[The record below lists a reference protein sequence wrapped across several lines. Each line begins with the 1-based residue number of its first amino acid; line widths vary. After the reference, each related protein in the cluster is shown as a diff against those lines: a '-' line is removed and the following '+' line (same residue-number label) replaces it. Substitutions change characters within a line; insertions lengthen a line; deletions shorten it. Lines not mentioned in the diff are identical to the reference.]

1 MGLYTDD
8 DIQMVIKYW
17 IDSRG
22 DLSHREIA
30 HMAGLS
36 ASTFS
41 RIYNGG
47 REAGIKATELLNIAI
62 VLGQI
67 PPRKSSK
74 ED

>member
-8 DIQMVIKYW
+8 DVQMVIKYW

-36 ASTFS
+36 EHTLC
-41 RIYNGG
+41 RIYNGERKTG
-47 REAGIKATELLNIAI
+47 VKATELLNIAI

-74 ED
+74 EG